1 MGLASV
7 ILGIFDGEK
16 IKTLCSLP
24 QDQSVMALIAIGYP
38 IETEKTPPKR
48 LEVDEIL
55 TFIK

>member
-1 MGLASV
+1 MRFGAHCVLY
-7 ILGIFDGEK
+7 GEK

-38 IETEKTPPKR
+38 IETEKTAPKR